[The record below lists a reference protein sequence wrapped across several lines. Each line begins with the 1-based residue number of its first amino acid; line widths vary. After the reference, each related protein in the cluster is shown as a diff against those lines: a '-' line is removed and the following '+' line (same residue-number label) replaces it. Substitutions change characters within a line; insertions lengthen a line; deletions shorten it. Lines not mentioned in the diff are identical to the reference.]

1 MLDSFKHLVGRKP
14 KEDSQL
20 ARYKKALEENPQNI
34 AIRLKLGEF
43 YSKNGDKTAAI
54 REYTT
59 AAIQYA
65 DDGYLIKAIAV
76 NKIIVRLDPAR
87 QEALDRLSELYFQ
100 RGITADPLVQSYREA
115 KEKEERAKTERFTV
129 DANAGAESAPA
140 DFTPDEIIDL
150 HTEPEQEVDLTVYL
164 EKLPFLRDFSTDTK
178 RWLTRHLNVHEHSA
192 GSLLLHG
199 NRQDESL
206 FIVAD
211 GHASMITT
219 DKEGQE
225 TIVTLIG
232 PGGFFGGISLC
243 QPLRQVDDSDNN
255 TDLTVK
261 AATLCIILEI
271 GYEELGALARRE
283 PEYSETLLGE
293 YYKRRADIALAR
305 VPLFS
310 YLEPEE
316 RHKIAVHLVPENVK
330 KGATIITEGDIGD
343 TMYLVKAGEVG
354 IYTTL
359 MEDER
364 VSVIKVAQERLQLAT
379 MKDGDF
385 FGEQALITKEPRNAT
400 IIAQTDV
407 ELLKFSKKDL
417 AIVVRQYP
425 RVGTLLGKYHQQRV
439 AKTLESLKSIW

>member
-1 MLDSFKHLVGRKP
+1 MLDSFKNLVGRKP
-14 KEDSQL
+14 KENPHL
-20 ARYKKALEENPQNI
+20 VRYKKALGEDPKNI
-34 AIRLKLGEF
+34 NARLKLGDF
-43 YSKNGDKTAAI
+43 YSKNGDKAAAI

-76 NKIIVRLDPAR
+76 NKIIVRLDPVR

-100 RGITADPLVQSYREA
+100 RGLTADPLVQSYREA
-115 KEKEERAKTERFTV
+115 KEKEERTKTERFTE
-129 DANAGAESAPA
+129 DAAEGAESAPV

-150 HTEPEQEVDLTVYL
+150 HAEPEQEVNLNVYL
-164 EKLPFLRDFSTDTK
+164 EKLPFLHEFSTDTK
-178 RWLTRHLNVHEHSA
+178 RWLTRHLNIQEHSE
-192 GSLLLHG
+192 GSILLHE
-199 NRQDESL
+199 NRQDQSL

-211 GHASMITT
+211 GHANMITT

-225 TIVTLIG
+225 TVVTVIG
-232 PGGFFGGISLC
+232 SGGFFGGLSLC
-243 QPLRQVDDSDNN
+243 QPIRQGDDSDSAA
-255 TDLTVK
+255 LTVK

-271 GYEELGALARRE
+271 EHEDLAALAKRE
-283 PEYSETLLGE
+283 PEYSEALLGE

-310 YLEPEE
+310 YLQPEE
-316 RHKIAVHLVPENVK
+316 RRKIADHLVPENVK
-330 KGATIITEGDIGD
+330 KGATIITEGDVAD
-343 TMYLVKAGEVG
+343 TMYIIKSGEVG

-359 MEDER
+359 MEDES
-364 VSVIKVAQERLQLAT
+364 VSVIKVTQERLQLAT

-425 RVGTLLGKYHQQRV
+425 RVGTLLGKYHQLRV
-439 AKTLESLKSIW
+439 AETLESLKSIW